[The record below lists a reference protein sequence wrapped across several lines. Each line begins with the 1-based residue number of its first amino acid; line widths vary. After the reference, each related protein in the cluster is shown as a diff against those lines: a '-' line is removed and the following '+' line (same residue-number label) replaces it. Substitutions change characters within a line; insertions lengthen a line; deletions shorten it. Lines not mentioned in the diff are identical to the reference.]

1 MSVLSGLRRE
11 LEATELQPISIEM
24 EEKELQKI
32 AIYVIGMGILLF
44 IAKGIISNI
53 FKFKNS

>member
-32 AIYVIGMGILLF
+32 ATYVIGMGILLF

>member
-44 IAKGIISNI
+44 IAKGIIANI